1 MKKERLKVSLSDSG
15 GINHYLDYQALGK
28 EFTTCW
34 NAVAK

>member
-1 MKKERLKVSLSDSG
+1 MKKERLKVSLCDSG
-15 GINHYLDYQALGK
+15 HYLDYQALGK